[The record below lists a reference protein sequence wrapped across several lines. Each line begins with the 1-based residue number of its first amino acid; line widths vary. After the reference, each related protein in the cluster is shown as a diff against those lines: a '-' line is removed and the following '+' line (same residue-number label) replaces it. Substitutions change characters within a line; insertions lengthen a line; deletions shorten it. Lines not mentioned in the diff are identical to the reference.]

1 MSEQMIDAIL
11 SQLEAIRG
19 DIARVYE
26 ALDEIK
32 GRLYRHEADVEVLR
46 DRLGECRRREDRE
59 MADLSRRVEIT
70 ATAGTRQT
78 DKARAAI
85 DLVLKIVAL
94 GGILAGGVLALV
106 RVSYNPIFGLV
117 ESQFLVWSH

>member
-85 DLVLKIVAL
+85 DLVLKIAAL
-94 GGILAGGVLALV
+94 GGILAGAVLALA
-106 RVSYNPIFGLV
+106 RAGL
-117 ESQFLVWSH
+117 LK